1 MYKVIF
7 TKDAQKSL
15 KLLHKN
21 APQAV
26 SKLAALLEELKE
38 HPRTGTGK
46 VEILKYQQG
55 KEIWS
60 RRITREHRL
69 VYTIEDMIVQ
79 VQVISVYGHY
89 DK

>member
-38 HPRTGTGK
+38 HPRTGTGR
-46 VEILKYQQG
+46 VEILKCPCRG
-55 KEIWS
+55 K
-60 RRITREHRL
+60 L
-69 VYTIEDMIVQ
+69 VQAERKRACSIC
-79 VQVISVYGHY
+79 
-89 DK
+89 